1 MSKRKRAKRPRR
13 PRFATLAYYG
23 PNDQRASKLVA
34 AVFNEGQEEPLD
46 LRRWVSGRSD
56 VRKDEKIGREV
67 MSFLRRHG
75 VNRVAGLGRIIGCP
89 HEEGLDYPEGEKC
102 PFCPFLGQSRPL
114 DGRDRRIAASN
125 TLL

>member
-1 MSKRKRAKRPRR
+1 MSNRKKVKMPRR

-34 AVFNEGQEEPLD
+34 AVFNEGQEEPLE

-56 VRKDEKIGREV
+56 VRQDEKIGREV
-67 MSFLRRHG
+67 MSFLRRYG
-75 VNRVAGLGRIIGCP
+75 VDRVAGLGRIIGCP

-102 PFCPFLGQSRPL
+102 PFCPFWANRNRWTGE
-114 DGRDRRIAASN
+114 IEE
-125 TLL
+125 